1 MWGIHQSAAA
11 SLWLCGDLFPG
22 RGGGGGTVVGVF
34 RLFLAPVWS
43 DTRGQLDFMALH
55 KEPSFNFI
63 PFFAKETVF
72 LLEESVTV
80 VPLSKICHICSQI
93 QVTAA
98 SKEGEK
104 NMPGLAEVRNS
115 PGLTV
120 MREKKKSKKT
130 SLHSWIVAH
139 IPVDAQMPR

>member
-22 RGGGGGTVVGVF
+22 RRGGGTVVGVF

-43 DTRGQLDFMALH
+43 DTRGQLDFMAL
-55 KEPSFNFI
+55 KRAQLQFYSIFLPKRQCFSLKSRSQWFLFLK
-63 PFFAKETVF
+63 FATFVAK
-72 LLEESVTV
+72 
-80 VPLSKICHICSQI
+80 I

-130 SLHSWIVAH
+130 SLHNWIVAH
-139 IPVDAQMPR
+139 IPIDAQMPR